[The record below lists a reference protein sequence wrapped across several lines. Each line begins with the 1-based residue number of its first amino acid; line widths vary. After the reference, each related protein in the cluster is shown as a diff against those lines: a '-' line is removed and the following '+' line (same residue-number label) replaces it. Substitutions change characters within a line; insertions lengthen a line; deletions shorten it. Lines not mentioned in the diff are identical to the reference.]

1 MIHIKEDIPIDNLTQ
16 DELGRKNLVL
26 LMVDAIKG
34 GMAAPHRALTFGV
47 YGAWGEGKTSL
58 MKMVKAELDKENIM
72 TMWYNPWS
80 VVDETKIL
88 VEFFAHL
95 SAIAFNNIAIT
106 SAIENYGRLFMSVN
120 DGGSYSPVTA
130 SYLTR
135 LSHCLPAVGGSL
147 SDLKASISEK
157 LKEEN
162 KYPVVFID
170 DADRLSN
177 NEIRIVFK
185 LIRQI
190 ADFDNVTYIVGLDPA
205 AVADALES
213 SSGAASKGDRD
224 YRGRSFLEKII
235 QVPIILPSLD
245 ETTVKRQIRET
256 LLGVAKEF
264 NIELNHKDVELVS
277 ETLSGAFL
285 TKRSIMRFGNQ
296 LSFVLPV
303 LHKETEFVDLCLM
316 EALKYLNEQGWLEI
330 YRQKNNL
337 LGEIPYIHEEKE
349 REKVKKERFDFAV
362 STIVAHYAKQEQVF
376 VEKLLRD
383 HLFTRIHHYGTD
395 LLSKS
400 INNKIYSNQYF
411 ICGVPDGIIPRDEAS
426 SFAKLIWDD
435 QQIAIDW
442 INDKLQKYSS
452 DEIDRTARLTLEMVA
467 RKDSVEMAA
476 RLCRVLSFS
485 DLAKDYTKFLVTN
498 PNTVDSTITAVII
511 PRYMV
516 QVKDGQRIPDRVME
530 SVVLKDIYKEA
541 HLNFCMNVFYG
552 VYSDH
557 CFTPDDEKGVF
568 DILKERV
575 LKEGSLSIFEYSYFI
590 AQQFLLV
597 WKNTDQI
604 GYTDFLNK
612 VLENGRF
619 DAGSFVVKSLEA
631 NSPDGQLTAVA
642 AITNLFSVVWDSFM
656 EGLKRYKDKE
666 NRLFKLFIFNCESI
680 RKEFLR
686 NNNATVDEQRNNDKK

>member
-58 MKMVKAELDKENIM
+58 MKMVKAELEKENIM

-95 SAIAFNNIAIT
+95 SAIAFNSIAIT

-277 ETLSGAFL
+277 ESLSGAFL

-316 EALKYLNEQGWLEI
+316 EALKYLSEQGWLEV

-337 LGEIPYIHEEKE
+337 LGEIPYIHDEKE
-349 REKVKKERFDFAV
+349 REKVKKERFVFAV
-362 STIVAHYAKQEQVF
+362 SAIVAHYAKQEQAF
-376 VEKLLRD
+376 VETLLKD
-383 HLFTRIHHYGTD
+383 HLFTRIHHYGID
-395 LLSKS
+395 LLSRS
-400 INNKIYSNQYF
+400 INNKIYFNQYF
-411 ICGVPDGIIPRDEAS
+411 ICGVPDGIIPRDEATRFS
-426 SFAKLIWDD
+426 GLIWND
-435 QQIAIDW
+435 QEKAIAW
-442 INDKLQKYSS
+442 INEKMLVYSS
-452 DEIDRTARLTLEMVA
+452 EEIDRTARLTLEMVEK
-467 RKDSVEMAA
+467 KDSVDMASK
-476 RLCRVLSFS
+476 LCHVLSFS
-485 DLAKDYTKFLVTN
+485 DLANNYTKFLIN
-498 PNTVDSTITAVII
+498 PNSIDSTITVVII

-516 QVKDGQRIPDRVME
+516 QVEDGRRIPDKVAE
-530 SVVLKDIYKEA
+530 SAVLKDIYKDA
-541 HLNFCMNVFYG
+541 QLNFCMNVFYG

-557 CFTPDDEKGVF
+557 SVIPNDEKSVF

-575 LKEGSLSIFEYSYFI
+575 LKQGTLSIFEYSYFI
-590 AQQFLLV
+590 TQKFLLV
-597 WKNTDQI
+597 WKNTDQP
-604 GYTDFLNK
+604 GYADYMHEVIRN
-612 VLENGRF
+612 EQF

-631 NSPDGQLTAVA
+631 NSLDGQLTAVA
-642 AITNLFSVVWDSFM
+642 AITNLFTVVWDSF
-656 EGLKRYKDKE
+656 LDSLNKYKDKE
-666 NRLFKLFIFNCESI
+666 NKLFKLFIFNCDSF
-680 RKEFLR
+680 RKEFI
-686 NNNATVDEQRNNDKK
+686 EE